1 MFADIL
7 YYLSGDLKKDCSH
20 RLVLIHSSRIRMR
33 RSGSIEVDSSVKAAF
48 HEDQP
53 EAGTS
58 ENMGIK
64 KETALNPWVLK
75 CHRTQ
80 LQELMAHM
88 YADSSEPSIL
98 LLNSRNKQVSVNI
111 FET

>member
-1 MFADIL
+1 VFADIL
-7 YYLSGDLKKDCSH
+7 CYLSGDLEKDCSY

-33 RSGSIEVDSSVKAAF
+33 RSGSIEVDSSLKGLF
-48 HEDQP
+48 REDQP

-58 ENMGIK
+58 ENVGIK

-88 YADSSEPSIL
+88 HADSSEPSIL
-98 LLNSRNKQVSVNI
+98 LLNSRYKQVSVNV